1 MKIMILI
8 TGFKDLSYQA
18 DLKSTSC
25 QEETKFNQTG
35 SGQIKSS
42 EMIEWPLKNWS
53 TWGKNS
59 LSSLE
64 NEQATPQHNCSA
76 PAVLTRICNL
86 HILVIFLCFS
96 TLQLL
101 VKVKRKRKA
110 KILLKPMWRQRN
122 KRRKERRNFLMVMR
136 CKRKRNTRS

>member
-1 MKIMILI
+1 MNIMILI

-18 DLKSTSC
+18 DLKSSSC
-25 QEETKFNQTG
+25 QEETIFNQTG
-35 SGQIKSS
+35 SSQIKSS
-42 EMIEWPLKNWS
+42 EMIEWPLKNWI

-59 LSSLE
+59 LSRLE
-64 NEQATPQHNCSA
+64 NEQAKPLHNFSA

-86 HILVIFLCFS
+86 HNLICFS

-110 KILLKPMWRQRN
+110 KILLKPTWRQRN
-122 KRRKERRNFLMVMR
+122 KRRKERRNFLMVMS
-136 CKRKRNTRS
+136 CKRKRNTRN